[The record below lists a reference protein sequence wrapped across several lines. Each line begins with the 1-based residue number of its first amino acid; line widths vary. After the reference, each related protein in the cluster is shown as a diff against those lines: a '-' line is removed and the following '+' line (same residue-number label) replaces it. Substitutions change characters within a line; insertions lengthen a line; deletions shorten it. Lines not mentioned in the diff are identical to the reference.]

1 MLQFLLPALVV
12 YLLWVRRTRYE
23 RINGLLR
30 YYAERH
36 NLATI
41 PPLVRPKNKDGSSR
55 APTRAEYPMTP
66 AEAQIIVRVD
76 GGLEFPFGVE
86 STFYFDHC
94 VSSERRRAVANRSM

>member
-1 MLQFLLPALVV
+1 
-12 YLLWVRRTRYE
+12 
-23 RINGLLR
+23 
-30 YYAERH
+30 
-36 NLATI
+36 
-41 PPLVRPKNKDGSSR
+41 
-55 APTRAEYPMTP
+55 MTP